1 MKSLLTTTIL
11 LGFISVAVFG
21 FAGVSH
27 GALDAHDD
35 GCIMATAKGVECPQA
50 KSAADYLTFH
60 LNAFKSFST
69 ATFGETLAASLLTLF
84 LLALGLPAVALIGS
98 TVPALSPA
106 HIRHRW
112 KTPFDF
118 SKQRAL
124 LYWLALQEHSPT
136 SL

>member
-50 KSAADYLTFH
+50 TSAADYLTFH
-60 LNAFKSFST
+60 LNAFKSFSS
-69 ATFGETLAASLLTLF
+69 ATFGETLAASLLTLL
-84 LLALGLPAVALIGS
+84 LLALGLPAVALIRS
-98 TVPALSPA
+98 RAPMLSHA
-106 HIRHRW
+106 YVWHRW
-112 KTPFDF
+112 RESLDSPEE
-118 SKQRAL
+118 REL
-124 LYWLALQEHSPT
+124 LHWLALQEHSPT